1 MIDGGQVHINGCL
14 VHEVQHIRYIFAQLA
29 LLYASLFL
37 RVTEEE
43 LGLDELDHF
52 LCSDDSIEDFVVE
65 LRITL
70 FMPFQ
75 IVVGVV
81 CRVELSNVSIHPI

>member
-1 MIDGGQVHINGCL
+1 MVDGGQVHINGCL

-29 LLYASLFL
+29 LLKASLFL

-43 LGLDELDHF
+43 LGSDELDHF
-52 LCSDDSIEDFVVE
+52 LCSDVSFEDVVVE

-81 CRVELSNVSIHPI
+81 CRVEVRDVSSHPI